1 MPYEYM
7 NERMGANGKYNFITA
22 VTDTDS
28 VKFVE
33 EFNENNK
40 AVKSESLSDLSMY
53 RSMLDSTETTVYLM
67 FAIVC
72 IICCIIIHGAFK
84 LIITE
89 RMTVIGTFMSQGAT
103 KNKIQNILLM
113 ESLLYGIVGGIVG
126 VALGEVILYFV
137 NKVASPLYD
146 MDILNSILNAFKNK
160 GWNIVVTTWLAKD
173 GSQEFNN
180 RTRVAK
186 KEWLDRYNF
195 PYDDVHMVKYG
206 TTKANCTRK
215 LGGFQILVDDN
226 ANVRKG
232 WTLGATIDA
241 NENIIETLLKI
252 LMSA

>member
-1 MPYEYM
+1 MRTLVFDMDGTIANFYGVDGWLEDLRNENTRPYE
-7 NERMGANGKYNFITA
+7 
-22 VTDTDS
+22 
-28 VKFVE
+28 
-33 EFNENNK
+33 
-40 AVKSESLSDLSMY
+40 
-53 RSMLDSTETTVYLM
+53 
-67 FAIVC
+67 
-72 IICCIIIHGAFK
+72 
-84 LIITE
+84 
-89 RMTVIGTFMSQGAT
+89 
-103 KNKIQNILLM
+103 
-113 ESLLYGIVGGIVG
+113 
-126 VALGEVILYFV
+126 
-137 NKVASPLYD
+137 VASPLYD

-160 GWNIVVTTWLAKD
+160 GWNIVVTTWLAKN